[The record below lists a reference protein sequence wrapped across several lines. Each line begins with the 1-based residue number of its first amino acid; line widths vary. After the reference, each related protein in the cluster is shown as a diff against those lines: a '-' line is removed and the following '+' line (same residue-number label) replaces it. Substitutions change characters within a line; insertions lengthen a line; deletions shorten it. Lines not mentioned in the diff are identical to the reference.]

1 MSSAP
6 TWFHLCLLFAAAS
19 LAPIIAQETS
29 SPTIA
34 VIDLARAFEAHPA
47 TEAATATL
55 TKEREAA
62 RGQFR
67 EKSEALKKVLQT
79 HQELI
84 RAGKRTEAAE
94 KLKEANELEKAIAT
108 LRTTQQR
115 DLEQRFV
122 REKHRIMGSIRA
134 AVRQFN
140 AEGRFAVVLDQSAES
155 AFGVPAVID
164 ASGAED
170 ITDAIIALVKAN
182 PELGVE
188 KESGEPDE
196 TESTE
201 AKN

>member
-1 MSSAP
+1 MP
-6 TWFHLCLLFAAAS
+6 TFSLRLL
-19 LAPIIAQETS
+19 LAGIAFLGPFPATHGQES
-29 SPTIA
+29 HSPSIA

-47 TEAATATL
+47 TEAATDTL

-62 RGQFR
+62 RDQFR
-67 EKSEALKKVLQT
+67 EKSEALKKVLQA

-84 RAGKRTEAAE
+84 RAGKRAEAAE

-122 REKHRIMGSIRA
+122 REKHRIMGSLRA

-140 AEGRFAVVLDQSAES
+140 AEGKFAVVLDQSAES
-155 AFGVPAVID
+155 AFGVPAVLD

-188 KESGEPDE
+188 KESGESEPA
-196 TESTE
+196 ESTE